1 MFLLKNGVGGGGGG
15 KVDRQK
21 GLTRTRTDLTL
32 VAQFRKNATRF
43 RSRCN
48 YVSDFDFC
56 KRLKFW
62 LSGEI
67 FQHWFTARSNLE
79 CTVVDV
85 SPLATAQFLGGM
97 ACLLDS

>member
-1 MFLLKNGVGGGGGG
+1 MYLLKNGVGGGGGG

-48 YVSDFDFC
+48 YVSDFDFLQ
-56 KRLKFW
+56 KTKILVVGGNISTLVYR
-62 LSGEI
+62 S
-67 FQHWFTARSNLE
+67 FQFRVYRRRCVA
-79 CTVVDV
+79 
-85 SPLATAQFLGGM
+85 LGNC
-97 ACLLDS
+97 AISWRHDLPSR